1 MLDHDQ
7 SDEDRLATALHR
19 LVIEDPTLA
28 VHHEEATGQTVL
40 SGDGETMCVSPRP
53 ASSAPAWNST
63 PPMSASPL
71 ARRSPA
77 RSRWRASKRSSA
89 VTGGAIPKNMIP
101 AVGVG
106 IREAMV
112 RSGPD
117 GFPIVDVRAVCTG
130 GKYHAVDSSEM
141 SFKMAGSLALRE
153 AVTEVG
159 VDVLDPVSEIHV
171 QVPAAYLGDVLGDVK
186 ARRAQ
191 VLGTENDVLG
201 QVTTVQALV
210 PTAEVRRAAGA
221 THADTR

>member
-1 MLDHDQ
+1 M
-7 SDEDRLATALHR
+7 
-19 LVIEDPTLA
+19 
-28 VHHEEATGQTVL
+28 
-40 SGDGETMCVSPRP
+40 
-53 ASSAPAWNST
+53 
-63 PPMSASPL
+63 
-71 ARRSPA
+71 
-77 RSRWRASKRSSA
+77 
-89 VTGGAIPKNMIP
+89 TGGAIPKNMIP

-171 QVPAAYLGDVLGDVK
+171 QVPAADLGDVLGDVK

-191 VLGTENDVLG
+191 VLGTENDVSG